1 MRFVRET
8 GRGRKLSDGSAR
20 DLAWARGQ
28 VGEAATELL
37 WPTRCVGCDQPGELL
52 CDECRAALP
61 WVEQRLAC
69 PVCGTP
75 YGSLTCTGCGAGL
88 SHGEG
93 AAGAAGMAGAAPP
106 APPAPAA
113 GLAEPGA
120 IPAAGVVT
128 APAPPPAVQGPLP
141 VRWETRALV
150 AALGFDGTPSRMVRA
165 LKDLHELRLAPV
177 MAAGMLGALEEASAW
192 PAADGL
198 PRFDVAATDAVCFVP
213 ATAEAFARRG
223 FDHMELV
230 SRELAGAL
238 GLPLADCLVRSESRD
253 QRALG
258 REGRAANL
266 RGSVRVADDVRG
278 ARILLVDDVCTT
290 GASVREAARALLA
303 RGAASVTACVFARVW

>member
-20 DLAWARGQ
+20 DLTWARGQ
-28 VGEAATELL
+28 VGEAAAELL

-88 SHGEG
+88 SHGEDSTGG
-93 AAGAAGMAGAAPP
+93 AGTSGAVGGAVPLAPAQPAARLVVAGAAGGT
-106 APPAPAA
+106 APPAPA
-113 GLAEPGA
+113 
-120 IPAAGVVT
+120 
-128 APAPPPAVQGPLP
+128 QGPLP

-177 MAAGMLGALEEASAW
+177 MAAAMLGALEEASAW
-192 PAADGL
+192 LAVDGL
-198 PRFDVAATDAVCFVP
+198 PRFDAAATDAVCFVP

-266 RGSVRVADDVRG
+266 RGSVRVADDVSG

-303 RGAASVTACVFARVW
+303 RGAASVTACIFARVW